1 MTAEELRQLF
11 AWCDFK
17 DPIGHPLTMNAD
29 FQALV
34 ARATANSV
42 RGTIMSDNYGQL
54 MIELLMQILQEQQK
68 ISSLARLSGQ

>member
-29 FQALV
+29 FQALI
-34 ARATANSV
+34 ARATANSAS
-42 RGTIMSDNYGQL
+42 GTIMSDNDGQL
-54 MIELLMQILQEQQK
+54 MIEMQIQILQE
-68 ISSLARLSGQ
+68 